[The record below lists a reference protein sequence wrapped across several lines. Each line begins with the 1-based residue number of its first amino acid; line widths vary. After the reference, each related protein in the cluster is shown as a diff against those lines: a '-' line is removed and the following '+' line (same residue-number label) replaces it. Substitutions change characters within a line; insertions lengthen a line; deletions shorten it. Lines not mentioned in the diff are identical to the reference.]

1 VSLIGALLSG
11 LTACAQWPGGKVS
24 LKHPDKVLFERG
36 MSALENNRFDVA
48 RLTLQTLVNTY
59 PDSEYAGKA
68 LQVLEDPR
76 VAKCGESF
84 DSSSECDGRHAAPPP
99 TTAPRSEEFPEP
111 EP

>member
-1 VSLIGALLSG
+1 MDALLCG
-11 LTACAQWPGGKVS
+11 LTACAQWPGGEVS
-24 LKHPDKVLFERG
+24 PKHPDKVLFERG

-48 RLTLQTLVNTY
+48 HLTLQTLVNTY

-84 DSSSECDGRHAAPPP
+84 NSSSECDGRHAATPP
-99 TTAPRSEEFPEP
+99 AAESQSLEFLDPEP
-111 EP
+111 